1 MSFEINF
8 ADTHKCH
15 GRVFRDPDLIPMLTP
30 IRTAVFF
37 ILNMVGSDLEDKSEG
52 LPSSAP
58 GMKCV

>member
-1 MSFEINF
+1 MGE
-8 ADTHKCH
+8 
-15 GRVFRDPDLIPMLTP
+15 FRDPDLIPMLTP